1 MYKLIGYS
9 NASAGVKEFVADTEE
24 DLEKIQDCEMGST
37 CLVLGKESSKLF
49 IKNGKG
55 EWQEWIS

>member
-9 NASAGVKEFVADTEE
+9 NASAGVKEYVADTEE
-24 DLEKIQDCEMGST
+24 ELDKIPDCEMGSI
-37 CLVLGKESSKLF
+37 CLVLGESSSKLF
-49 IKNGKG
+49 FKNGKG

>member
-37 CLVLGKESSKLF
+37 CLVLGTESSKLF